1 MKPVKTK
8 ETTSVLVLDEEK
20 DKPQGQRRGD
30 LPVAR
35 VFFKDPET
43 EEQRP
48 GFESTWELEDGER
61 RALVNGA
68 TLTLRIWGSGHPPVN
83 MAVGE
88 PDAGS
93 AKALISI
100 EDAKLAASKFFE
112 RLAARMGEL
121 EGGEIGP
128 QEIPVMFGKAL
139 HDVLHPPRRT
149 GRNGNG
155 NGANQ

>member
-20 DKPQGQRRGD
+20 DKPQDQRRGD
-30 LPVAR
+30 LPIAKVL
-35 VFFKDPET
+35 FKDPET
-43 EEQRP
+43 GVERP

-61 RALVNGA
+61 RALANGA
-68 TLTLRIWGSGHPPVN
+68 TLTLRVWGSGHPPVN

-88 PDAGS
+88 PDTDS
-93 AKALISI
+93 AKALISV
-100 EDAKLAASKFFE
+100 EDAKRAASKFFE
-112 RLAARMGEL
+112 LLAARMEEL

-128 QEIPVMFGKAL
+128 QEIPAMYNRAL
-139 HDVLHPPRRT
+139 RDVLHPPRGT

-155 NGANQ
+155 NGAAS